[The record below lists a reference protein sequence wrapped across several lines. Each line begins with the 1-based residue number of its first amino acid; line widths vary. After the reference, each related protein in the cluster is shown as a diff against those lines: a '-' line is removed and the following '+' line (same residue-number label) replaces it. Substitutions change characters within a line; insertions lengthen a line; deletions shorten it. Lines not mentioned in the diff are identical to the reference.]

1 MCNCNKK
8 RMDYSLQMEETK
20 KGMVKVKLTDSKTQ
34 VVSGDVTGRTYIF
47 SQKNSIQW
55 VDMRDAAGIK
65 TIKNLKILG

>member
-1 MCNCNKK
+1 
-8 RMDYSLQMEETK
+8 MDYSLQMEETK

-34 VVSGDVTGRTYIF
+34 VVSGDVTGRMYIF
-47 SQKNSIQW
+47 NQKNSIQW